1 MIKNN
6 QNLFALPVPATFL
19 VAKVDSGLKQVLYSK
34 ELRHAEE
41 VRLGQRKVHDL
52 IVHICK
58 ENQSYKS
65 VSPGLCGFF
74 FVAKYVGFCCGC
86 IFFLPNLN
94 CNLQIFV
101 LFGSKEFKDTIF
113 ISEH

>member
-1 MIKNN
+1 M
-6 QNLFALPVPATFL
+6 PATFL

-65 VSPGLCGFF
+65 VSPGFCGFF
-74 FVAKYVGFCCGC
+74 LWPNMVDFAVAVF
-86 IFFLPNLN
+86 FFLPNLN